1 MKMDGSDRID
11 RTGQSETQG
20 QPEYK
25 PYKPPQWKPGET
37 AQYPDGT
44 LLQGTDPKVYIMAQS
59 ERHWIPDPATFQ
71 AKGYDWSAI
80 QRVSD
85 AVLAAIPEG
94 APIPSVVEGGTP
106 PQPQY
111 PDGTFLKAS
120 GAEID
125 RMEGGKRRAIPDAE
139 TLNCIM
145 GSNWGAVQTIS
156 DAAWNAI
163 QVGTPYPSRADNK
176 LIQGTDQKVY
186 IMAQCQRHWIPDLAT
201 FQAHGCDF
209 NAIQHVSDADLA
221 AIVEGPSIP
230 SVTGTVP
237 STTTTTTTTTTPTS
251 TPVDETKQ
259 CPKCGQTLAQGYVVR
274 SMGIG
279 YLLYSS
285 KCGFSKFVFG
295 PLPQ

>member
-1 MKMDGSDRID
+1 MDRADERA
-11 RTGQSETQG
+11 QN
-20 QPEYK
+20 QPSNDPPPPKYTAPQTEYN
-25 PYKPPQWKPGET
+25 PPVEQWEY
-37 AQYPDGT
+37 ADGT
-44 LLQGTDPKVYIMAQS
+44 LLKASGPKVYIMAQS

-94 APIPSVVEGGTP
+94 APIPSVAEGGTP

-120 GAEID
+120 GAEMD

-145 GSNWGAVQTIS
+145 GPNWGAVQTIS